1 MLLQHCAQVF
11 LGFSTPAFLSF
22 FLFSSPKCKE
32 ALFILDKGI
41 VTCMASLERACRSVK
56 HVSERGRNIQLNLL
70 ITDTKE
76 RAKCAPYRVLLSVF
90 KEVGMA

>member
-22 FLFSSPKCKE
+22 LLFSSPKCKE

-41 VTCMASLERACRSVK
+41 VTCMASLELAVVLSTCQRAGEIYS
-56 HVSERGRNIQLNLL
+56 
-70 ITDTKE
+70 
-76 RAKCAPYRVLLSVF
+76 
-90 KEVGMA
+90 